1 MSDSEDDRPAPSM
14 VSADNSDDDGPST
27 SWGLKRRSKCA
38 IISDSENDDDDDDD
52 DLEEE
57 VVKDDGESGDSDS
70 SDSTPGAKTCAI
82 CLGRM
87 RGEVGSPDA
96 CEHTFCKFCLLEWAK
111 NNATCPQDR
120 IPFTSVLVRKVLGG
134 PISKEVPIPKGPAPD
149 VYEFVETENPTYC
162 EVCNQ
167 CNREDRLL
175 LCDGCDLGYHLE
187 CLNPPLTQVPVEEWF
202 CPVCVAVDVPETL
215 SHRLS
220 SSSSRSERARRS
232 SSRSGNTSLDQQ
244 ELRIP
249 RTRATERIREQIQK
263 KKRKKFKRR
272 KQKGRKKAKISSEEL
287 EDARQPVSQYER
299 FRFFIE
305 EDNDIDAEHTEDRYA
320 DQLLAGATYE
330 SARLPAQRKADAAR
344 RLRDV
349 AFTPHASYTGRAKNK
364 VLEIVNIHSEETDN
378 DLLSGIL
385 ENQTIAFSSSKKLLL
400 TNDRK
405 LIKQPDANFSCN
417 VFQETDSLLLEP
429 LPSQRKSPEKQSSAS
444 CSNGGS
450 SSDPCKESHKKEDS
464 DGDKQSSSS
473 ERQRSPTR
481 ALHQSS
487 SYKEKHGC
495 SYEDKHSYKRASE
508 GHKKDDHNQFIH
520 THNHS
525 RYSHHDRH
533 HSSRGNSSHYEPSC
547 SYTSKDKSY
556 VSSRWKEKRDHR
568 GYHYRYESHEKYHSR
583 DRSPHKRNRSPGR
596 ENRRDR
602 RRSPS
607 SSTYK
612 SHDRKSHLSRSHN
625 LHARSRGESSH
636 SLGRSQWSFD
646 YFNSNDSIISK
657 NNGIYKNN
665 SITSGTEV
673 QNNSE
678 NIQDKSFS
686 EESTIPRSL
695 KTFVHENGC
704 HSSVDNLQQQNP
716 SQGIT
721 CHRVIDVVEG
731 QRQEGSLSEI
741 NEVSVSIPGHCLSNE
756 GEPNSEVELNKN
768 CEEVVQ
774 KENASIGSIMVPG
787 DDEQDQKKSIINKI
801 SDNDDYKR
809 TGKSSVKL
817 PIVKKTK
824 MSSLFGD
831 FENGTT
837 TDMETKECKVHTEY
851 DGELEEGRVKY
862 SKISKKS
869 KTELL
874 FGNDSDSNSNSDDVL
889 GHRHEITKNKSG
901 KVNPKDTGNNGGNS
915 SHHKNVKS
923 AITEC
928 EAEEYDPVCGNM
940 YHSFTVSETE
950 IKFEKSHEDDKVM
963 SGDAHVSKLPT
974 ASALTEKD
982 FEGRD
987 RVSWTK
993 HVSEEKDLKM
1003 EGDSHTKHG
1012 IKESDVE
1019 EMEKFDKRRNENFSR
1034 NNNRKEREREQENN
1048 IIGKKPLENGAKGDK
1063 YVSRRESY
1071 SASHGKRHRSEKEI
1085 KLNYKFGIN
1094 EKELNPLL
1102 GGKHSTKERK
1112 FKASDNDNVANAKKE
1127 SKSDLCKKH
1136 QTNSKESESQN
1147 SVNQRI
1153 RSDSYLSEEHNS
1165 KGKDSDLCGKVP
1177 SKGKEDK
1184 PLKCNSNEE
1193 ELDGEEKLHIKERE
1207 LSDGLDEKGKVKI
1220 PEKYK
1225 QKLSQLENLI
1235 SKDNGTD
1242 FWEMPTFGN
1251 DYVIK
1256 VDNSKN
1262 NGVGRK
1268 SSSKG
1273 SFLFEKKNEEKG
1285 DCSAFKESE
1294 KKDHSLLKYSK
1305 CTDANLEIDGT
1316 ADFVLKIDKKKIK
1329 IRQDFSQAK
1338 KQKDGHIL
1346 SDLFGDIDDIGSSSC
1361 SNLPETEF
1369 EDQPQSARINTCPK
1383 ESVKDGK
1390 MHTSFEG
1397 KILKP
1402 KDFHGD
1408 VALQGCD
1415 SVSVLMTDGKHTDNE
1430 TDGKGLAMFR
1440 CTPVSKDKAN
1450 STVRN
1455 DAGSRIKQQKALL
1468 EARVVEEVKKS
1479 LDPFYRSKSIT
1490 KDEYKQIVAKCVKKV
1505 VKAECGDVIEPEKMH
1520 TLVLGYIKVFKHR
1533 QMKLHV

>member
-1 MSDSEDDRPAPSM
+1 MSDSDDDRPIPSM
-14 VSADNSDDDGPST
+14 VSADSSDDDGPST

-52 DLEEE
+52 DDLEEE
-57 VVKDDGESGDSDS
+57 VVKDGESGDSDS

-134 PISKEVPIPKGPAPD
+134 PICKEVPIPKGPAPD

-220 SSSSRSERARRS
+220 SSSRRSERTRRS
-232 SSRSGNTSLDQQ
+232 SSRSGNTHLDQQ

-263 KKRKKFKRR
+263 KKRRKRR
-272 KQKGRKKAKISSEEL
+272 KQRGRKKAKISSGEL
-287 EDARQPVSQYER
+287 EDTRPPVSQLER

-305 EDNDIDAEHTEDRYA
+305 EDNDIDAEHTVDRYA
-320 DQLLAGATYE
+320 DKLLAGATHK
-330 SARLPAQRKADAAR
+330 SARLPAQRKAEAAR
-344 RLRDV
+344 HLRDV
-349 AFTPHASYTGRAKNK
+349 AFIPHTSYSGRVKNR

-405 LIKQPDANFSCN
+405 LIKQPDANISCN

-429 LPSQRKSPEKQSSAS
+429 LPSQRKSPEKESLAS
-444 CSNGGS
+444 CSNEGS
-450 SSDPCKESHKKEDS
+450 SSEPCKELHKKEDS

-481 ALHQSS
+481 ALHHSS

-495 SYEDKHSYKRASE
+495 SYEDKHSYKRASDW
-508 GHKKDDHNQFIH
+508 HKKDDHNKY

-547 SYTSKDKSY
+547 SYNSKDKSY

-568 GYHYRYESHEKYHSR
+568 GYHSKRESYEKYHSR
-583 DRSPHKRNRSPGR
+583 DRSPHRRNRSPER
-596 ENRRDR
+596 ENRRE

-607 SSTYK
+607 SSIYK
-612 SHDRKSHLSRSHN
+612 SHDRKSHISRSHN
-625 LHARSRGESSH
+625 LHARSKGESSH
-636 SLGRSQWSFD
+636 SLGRSQWSFG
-646 YFNSNDSIISK
+646 YFNSNDSIITK
-657 NNGIYKNN
+657 NNCMVYKNN
-665 SITSGTEV
+665 PITSGTEV
-673 QNNSE
+673 QNNSK

-686 EESTIPRSL
+686 KESTMSRNL
-695 KTFVHENGC
+695 ETFVHENGC
-704 HSSVDNLQQQNP
+704 HSSVDNLEQQNP

-721 CHRVIDVVEG
+721 CHGVSDAVEG
-731 QRQEGSLSEI
+731 QRQEESLSDV
-741 NEVSVSIPGHCLSNE
+741 NDVSVSILGHCLNNE
-756 GEPNSEVELNKN
+756 GEPNSEVELDKN
-768 CEEVVQ
+768 CKEIVQ
-774 KENASIGSIMVPG
+774 KENSCSGSMMVPE
-787 DDEQDQKKSIINKI
+787 DDKQDQKKNIINKI
-801 SDNDDYKR
+801 PDKDDYER
-809 TGKSSVKL
+809 TGKSSIKL
-817 PIVKKTK
+817 PVFKKTK
-824 MSSLFGD
+824 MSALFGE
-831 FENGTT
+831 FEYGTT
-837 TDMETKECKVHTEY
+837 TNLETKECKVHTEY
-851 DGELEEGRVKY
+851 DGDLEEERVKY
-862 SKISKKS
+862 SKTSKKS

-874 FGNDSDSNSNSDDVL
+874 FGNDSDSNSNPDEVL
-889 GHRHEITKNKSG
+889 DYRHEIVKNKSG
-901 KVNPKDTGNNGGNS
+901 KTNPKGTGNNGGNS

-923 AITEC
+923 AISEH
-928 EAEEYDPVCGNM
+928 EAEEYDPVCGSM
-940 YHSFTVSETE
+940 YHSFTINETE
-950 IKFEKSHEDDKVM
+950 IKIKKSQENNKVII
-963 SGDAHVSKLPT
+963 GCADVNKLPT
-974 ASALTEKD
+974 ATAPTEKD
-982 FEGRD
+982 FEGKD

-993 HVSEEKDLKM
+993 HVSEEKELKM
-1003 EGDSHTKHG
+1003 EGDSQTKHS
-1012 IKESDVE
+1012 IKKLEVE
-1019 EMEKFDKRRNENFSR
+1019 EMEKFDKRRNEHFSR
-1034 NNNRKEREREQENN
+1034 NNNGKDKEREQKNH
-1048 IIGKKPLENGAKGDK
+1048 IIGRKALENGAEGDK

-1071 SASHGKRHRSEKEI
+1071 SASHE
-1085 KLNYKFGIN
+1085 KFGIS
-1094 EKELNPLL
+1094 EKELNPIL
-1102 GGKHSTKERK
+1102 GGKHTTKERK
-1112 FKASDNDNVANAKKE
+1112 LKASDNDNYVNAKKE
-1127 SKSDLCKKH
+1127 SKSDLHKKH
-1136 QTNSKESESQN
+1136 HTNSKESESQN
-1147 SVNQRI
+1147 HVNQRI
-1153 RSDSYLSEEHNS
+1153 RSDSYLSEIQSS

-1177 SKGKEDK
+1177 SKGKEETL
-1184 PLKCNSNEE
+1184 LKYNSNEE
-1193 ELDGEEKLHIKERE
+1193 ELDAVKKLPMKERE
-1207 LSDGLDEKGKVKI
+1207 LSESLDEKVKVKI

-1225 QKLSQLENLI
+1225 QTLSQLENLI

-1273 SFLFEKKNEEKG
+1273 SLLFEKKNEEKG
-1285 DCSAFKESE
+1285 DCSAVKESE
-1294 KKDHSLLKYSK
+1294 KTDNGLLSK
-1305 CTDANLEIDGT
+1305 CTDAKLEIDGT
-1316 ADFVLKIDKKKIK
+1316 ADFVLKIDKKKMK
-1329 IRQDFSQAK
+1329 ARQDFGKDK

-1346 SDLFGDIDDIGSSSC
+1346 NDLFGDIEDIGSSSC
-1361 SNLPETEF
+1361 SNLPETAI
-1369 EDQPQSARINTCPK
+1369 EDQPQSARFNACPK

-1390 MHTSFEG
+1390 MHISFEG
-1397 KILKP
+1397 KIMKP
-1402 KDFHGD
+1402 KGFHGD
-1408 VALQGCD
+1408 VTLGGCD
-1415 SVSVLMTDGKHTDNE
+1415 SVVSMMDGKHTDNE
-1430 TDGKGLAMFR
+1430 ADGKGLAMFR

-1450 STVRN
+1450 SAVRN
-1455 DAGSRIKQQKALL
+1455 DAGSRI
-1468 EARVVEEVKKS
+1468 
-1479 LDPFYRSKSIT
+1479 
-1490 KDEYKQIVAKCVKKV
+1490 KV

-1520 TLVLGYIKVFKHR
+1520 TLVLGYIKVYKHR